1 MECLKCLYLSSVDTV
16 ADDLA
21 SKVAHM
27 IHKRACVHV
36 YVIHLNVHIQLKMVS
51 CAVRY
56 SCGRLVL
63 MG

>member
-27 IHKRACVHV
+27 IHKRVCVHV
-36 YVIHLNVHIQLKMVS
+36 YVIHLNVHIWCHVQ
-51 CAVRY
+51 CATAME
-56 SCGRLVL
+56 G
-63 MG
+63 

>member
-27 IHKRACVHV
+27 IHKRACV
-36 YVIHLNVHIQLKMVS
+36 YVIHLNGHIQLEMVL
-51 CAVRY
+51 CAVCY
-56 SCGRLVL
+56 NYGRLVL

>member
-27 IHKRACVHV
+27 MHKRACVD
-36 YVIHLNVHIQLKMVS
+36 VIHLNVHIQFEMVS
-51 CAVRY
+51 CAVCY
-56 SCGRLVL
+56 SYERLVL